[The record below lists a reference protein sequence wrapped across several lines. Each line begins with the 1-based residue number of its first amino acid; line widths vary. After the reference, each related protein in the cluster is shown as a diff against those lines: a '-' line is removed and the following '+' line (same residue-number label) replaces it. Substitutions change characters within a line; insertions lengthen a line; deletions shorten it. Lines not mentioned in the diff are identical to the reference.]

1 MFNKPKGSDRMKE
14 LSNLQSI
21 AAALYDGGWRS
32 KDKECIVE
40 EYGLSESDAETVC
53 ALLEKYEKGSDTE

>member
-1 MFNKPKGSDRMKE
+1 MKE

-32 KDKECIVE
+32 GDKDQIIE

>member
-1 MFNKPKGSDRMKE
+1 MKE

-32 KDKECIVE
+32 KDKGCIVE

-53 ALLEKYEKGSDTE
+53 ALLEKYEKGSDKE